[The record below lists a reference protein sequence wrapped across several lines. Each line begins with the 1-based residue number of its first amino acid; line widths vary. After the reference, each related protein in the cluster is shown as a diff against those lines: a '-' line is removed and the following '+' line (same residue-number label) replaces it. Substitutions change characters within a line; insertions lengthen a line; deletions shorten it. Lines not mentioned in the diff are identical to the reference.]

1 MDSKFKRVMDWGT
14 PRLVTKNRQLNMT
27 GKQIE
32 SRGMILGMANIR
44 TGNIQ
49 NVKAAP
55 KQEFAQ
61 TSISSFRKKM
71 MEEEK
76 QSEQMHQ
83 DKDKEE
89 SEGPERRISYGLLPQ
104 PEEKMRSAS
113 IADVGIKS
121 DIKDELASLFS

>member
-1 MDSKFKRVMDWGT
+1 
-14 PRLVTKNRQLNMT
+14 MT

-32 SRGMILGMANIR
+32 SRGMLLGMANIR

-49 NVKAAP
+49 NIENKP

-61 TSISSFRKKM
+61 SSVSSFRKRM

-76 QSEQMHQ
+76 QSEDHSK
-83 DKDKEE
+83 KDDGT
-89 SEGPERRISYGLLPQ
+89 EGPERRISYGLLPQ

-113 IADVGIKS
+113 IADVQIKS
-121 DIKDELASLFS
+121 DVKDELANLFS